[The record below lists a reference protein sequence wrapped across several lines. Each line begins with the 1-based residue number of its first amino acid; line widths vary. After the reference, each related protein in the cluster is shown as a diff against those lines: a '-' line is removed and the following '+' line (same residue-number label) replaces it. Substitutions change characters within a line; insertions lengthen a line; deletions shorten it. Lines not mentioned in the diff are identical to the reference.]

1 MINTEVIKANVS
13 NSKEIAAGLT
23 IPEKYTGPQG
33 KQGYS
38 AYEIAVQN
46 GFEGTE
52 EEWLE
57 SLHGQDGDVAFSDL
71 TEEQKESLRG
81 ADGAPG
87 RDGRDGQDAVS
98 AINPRG
104 NWSATE
110 TYNRN
115 DYVTFLDNGNA
126 YTCIADET
134 TGISP
139 LDTSAWQILALRGAD
154 GMPGADGKD
163 GVQGLPGIQGPTQ
176 LVCTEVLSAISDN
189 MAISKSNFNREAKIG
204 ETVMALYDKG
214 EQRGIVLGTIVE
226 GPLDTQVYCTFTS
239 AIAIKDGEKGDKGDA
254 FTYNDFTP
262 EQLEALRGPAGKDG
276 APGPEGKQGP
286 QGPKGEDSTVPGPPG
301 PAGKDGAPGPQG
313 EPGADGKDG
322 APGERGPSGVYV
334 GDNPPD
340 DALVWVQPSAAEE
353 PLAAQGIEWGDLR
366 DLMVKEE
373 GTNE

>member
-1 MINTEVIKANVS
+1 MINTEVIKANIS

-33 KQGYS
+33 EQGYS

-46 GFEGTE
+46 GYQGTE

-81 ADGAPG
+81 PAGKDGRDG
-87 RDGRDGQDAVS
+87 VDGKDGRDGQDAVS

-104 NWSATE
+104 NYDPAA

-126 YTCIADET
+126 YTCIADNT

-154 GMPGADGKD
+154 GTPGKD
-163 GVQGLPGIQGPTQ
+163 GHDGVDGAQGVQGLPGVSPVVTFENHNGDIWMTIVDVSGSHTVVLEQGYSPTISVSQGVGYTDVTITSAAGPT
-176 LVCTEVLSAISDN
+176 TFRVL
-189 MAISKSNFNREAKIG
+189 
-204 ETVMALYDKG
+204 
-214 EQRGIVLGTIVE
+214 
-226 GPLDTQVYCTFTS
+226 
-239 AIAIKDGEKGDKGDA
+239 
-254 FTYNDFTP
+254 
-262 EQLEALRGPAGKDG
+262 DG
-276 APGPEGKQGP
+276 AQGP

-301 PAGKDGAPGPQG
+301 PAGKDGEPGKDGAPGPQG
-313 EPGADGKDG
+313 EPGKDG
-322 APGERGPSGVYV
+322 APGKDGERGPSGVYV

-340 DALVWVQPSAAEE
+340 DALVWVQPSAAADTVA
-353 PLAAQGIEWGDLR
+353 LSWGSWNS
-366 DLMVKEE
+366 E
-373 GTNE
+373 GVISDE